1 MSASALSSAVVPAA
15 VVPVAPVAPAPVAA
29 ASAVVASAVSVGA
42 AAGGAL
48 VGGVLRPSLPARGA
62 APSGRW
68 VLSFSFS
75 SRASA
80 LVFAQVWSARLGLF
94 LRVRGSRQLGFSVS
108 VPLRS
113 GPSSLVGA
121 SFSPVGGSLAVR
133 AFSARLR
140 GLSV

>member
-1 MSASALSSAVVPAA
+1 MSASLSSAVVPA
-15 VVPVAPVAPAPVAA
+15 VVAPVAVAAPAPVA

-75 SRASA
+75 SWSSA
-80 LVFAQVWSARLGLF
+80 LVFAQVWSAQVGLF
-94 LRVRGSRQLGFSVS
+94 LRVRGSRRVGFSVS
-108 VPLRS
+108 VPLVA
-113 GPSSLVGA
+113 GPASLVGS
-121 SFSPVGGSLAVR
+121 SFSPAAGPAAVR
-133 AFSARLR
+133 SFSARLR